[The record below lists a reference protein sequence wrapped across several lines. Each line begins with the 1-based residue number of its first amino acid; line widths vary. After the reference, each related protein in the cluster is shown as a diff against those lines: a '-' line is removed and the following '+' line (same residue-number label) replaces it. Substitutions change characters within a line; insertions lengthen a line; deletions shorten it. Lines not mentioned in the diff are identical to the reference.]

1 MRNTYRP
8 RNTRST
14 APRGGSPRT
23 RQRSAAPRGTSARPG
38 AMVRAADLIDAPTGL
53 TQTMYLRIVRW
64 LSTLP
69 EGSTVD
75 WVGIPHDGGV
85 AVILPQLDNMHVWT
99 IVDFTDP
106 QHTAPSIAVEALP
119 DRAQLDVVDVATGRV
134 VNTVSAYL
142 PPLVDRREVVAGMR
156 MPAGPGQQVEAR
168 IAFSAEAISH
178 ALATW
183 SRMHSGQDVTF
194 RMHQP
199 APRPQVAGAL
209 PAPAY
214 A

>member
-1 MRNTYRP
+1 MKNTYRP
-8 RNTRST
+8 R
-14 APRGGSPRT
+14 PRRT
-23 RQRSAAPRGTSARPG
+23 TGPQRTSRRTQQHAA

-64 LSTLP
+64 LSQQP

-85 AVILPQLDNMHVWT
+85 AVILPGLDNMHVWT

-134 VNTVSAYL
+134 VTTVTAYL

-178 ALATW
+178 ALETW

-194 RMHQP
+194 RMYQP
-199 APRPQVAGAL
+199 APQPQAVPAL